1 MSSQGRPDTEMHG
14 DMLS

>member
-1 MSSQGRPDTEMHG
+1 VTHG